1 MSDAYLYI
9 YVHKWK
15 KYIYLFIIYLFIN
28 IYRQVGW
35 YVYLQ
40 TSWIMYIYKQVGW
53 WQDGM
58 VYCVDLQ
65 LDQLTRVCACLHDDH
80 FANML

>member
-1 MSDAYLYI
+1 MIAILWVMRIYTYMYINEKNIFIYLLYI
-9 YVHKWK
+9 YLLI
-15 KYIYLFIIYLFIN
+15 YIDKLDD
-28 IYRQVGW
+28 
-35 YVYLQ
+35 
-40 TSWIMYIYKQVGW
+40 MYIYKQVGW